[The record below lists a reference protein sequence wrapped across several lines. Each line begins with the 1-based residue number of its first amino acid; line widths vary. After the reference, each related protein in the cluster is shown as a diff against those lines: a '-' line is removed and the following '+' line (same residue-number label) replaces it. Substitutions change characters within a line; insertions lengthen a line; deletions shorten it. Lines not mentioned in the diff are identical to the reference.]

1 MLKSIMRSIRAM
13 LAALPRFVTERIWD
27 SVRWISRLVAMPAPA
42 LEPDVVD
49 EDTQALAAE
58 EAAHID
64 ALRVA
69 AAHLAA
75 GGMPPESAL
84 DALKEFDIEWLTSMP
99 RPMLCRIATA
109 SDAALRA
116 HIRRTGNIR
125 GVLAH
130 DKVAVAEYRAAR
142 RRRQERED
150 EELGL
155 VPAMVM

>member
-1 MLKSIMRSIRAM
+1 MLKTLLRSIRAM
-13 LAALPRFVTERIWD
+13 LAALPRFVTERVWD
-27 SVRWISRLVAMPAPA
+27 GVRWMSRLVAMPAPA
-42 LEPDVVD
+42 MEPDPVD
-49 EDTQALAAE
+49 EDRQVLAAE
-58 EAAHID
+58 EAAHMD
-64 ALRVA
+64 ALRTV

-75 GGMPPESAL
+75 DGMPPEAAL
-84 DALKEFDIEWLTSMP
+84 DALREFDIEWLTAMD

-109 SDAALRA
+109 SDAALKA
-116 HIRRTGNIR
+116 HIRRTENIR

-130 DKVAVAEYRAAR
+130 DRVAVAEYRAAR